1 MKLAR
6 AVHLDTSDFQ
16 VFAAPAKTDEW
27 CVAGGCVFADWRPA
41 DLTSKARQAF
51 AHGWLGLESFGHA
64 TPVAVAPVEARR
76 YAALAESLA
85 AHFVAHYGAPDRRSA
100 LPAAEAELAFMAEL
114 CAGHADD
121 TLLSVQRELTDAGV
135 RERFRVIGG

>member
-41 DLTSKARQAF
+41 DLTGKSQETLR
-51 AHGWLGLESFGHA
+51 SFLMFN
-64 TPVAVAPVEARR
+64 PSWPLNRRAP
-76 YAALAESLA
+76 
-85 AHFVAHYGAPDRRSA
+85 
-100 LPAAEAELAFMAEL
+100 
-114 CAGHADD
+114 
-121 TLLSVQRELTDAGV
+121 
-135 RERFRVIGG
+135 